1 MCRYNVGSVETG
13 CTQYCFGVLRRAVVL
28 CFSLKMMCILV
39 IMNVIV
45 CWRIQHMILF
55 YMILFYN
62 DFLPLIVVE
71 LIQATI
77 TANII

>member
-1 MCRYNVGSVETG
+1 
-13 CTQYCFGVLRRAVVL
+13 
-28 CFSLKMMCILV
+28 
-39 IMNVIV
+39 
-45 CWRIQHMILF
+45 MILF